1 MAVEGVS
8 HIGHSRP
15 DNQDD
20 LGWDTAAGVAVV
32 ADGLGGHPAGEKA
45 SQLAV
50 ETVLETIAAETY
62 AGSWLTE
69 GGDPSGLLLRAHQ
82 RLLDHGHQTPE
93 DAGLATTA
101 VVVAWDQTSLAVAH
115 CGDSRAYRFSGGYLE
130 CLTAD
135 HNAAREAIEAGR
147 LTPEQAQTSPERH
160 QLTRALG
167 IGPSGAPGGQLR
179 YMMPAPGDLFLLC
192 TDGLHGELDDAAISR
207 ILHDS
212 GRDLGAASRALVD
225 AALEA
230 GGHDNVTA
238 LLVEV

>member
-1 MAVEGVS
+1 MAIDGSS
-8 HIGHSRP
+8 HVGHCR
-15 DNQDD
+15 DGNEDD
-20 LGWDTAAGVAVV
+20 FGWDEAAGVAVI
-32 ADGLGGHPAGEKA
+32 ADGLGGHPAGDKA

-50 ETVLETIAAETY
+50 NTTLETVQAETHG
-62 AGSWLTE
+62 GSWLAN
-69 GGDPSGLLLRAHQ
+69 GGDPGGLLLRCHQ
-82 RLLDHGHQTPE
+82 RLLDHGHQEPAE
-93 DAGLATTA
+93 AGLATTA
-101 VVVAWDQTSLAVAH
+101 VVAAWDHTNLAIAY

-147 LTPEQAQTSPERH
+147 LTPEQARTSPERH

-167 IGPSGAPGGQLR
+167 IGPTGAPGVEVR
-179 YMMPAPGDLFLLC
+179 YMMPAPGDIFLLC

-207 ILHDS
+207 ILNES
-212 GRDLGAASRALVD
+212 ERNLSTASSALID

-238 LLVEV
+238 VLIEV